1 MQRPATFLST
11 SKSHPADINHK
22 SPSSSSSQPL
32 TSSSLPSLFYL
43 LLLIWLGRRI
53 RKVKVLKLA
62 LRGLIQLLL
71 NSPVKW
77 QQLYFIKADTW
88 PSAKQLCSTLNA
100 NECFSRTTGPGCYHH
115 NVRILDFQQ
124 FHMCLEKFPQ

>member
-1 MQRPATFLST
+1 MQRPATLIFLYFRSNFRVIFIST
-11 SKSHPADINHK
+11 SKSRPADVNHK

-32 TSSSLPSLFYL
+32 TSSSLPSLFYSL
-43 LLLIWLGRRI
+43 SLIWLGRCI
-53 RKVKVLKLA
+53 QQVKALKLA
-62 LRGLIQLLL
+62 LRDLIQLLL
-71 NSPVKW
+71 KYPVKW

-115 NVRILDFQQ
+115 NVRIL
-124 FHMCLEKFPQ
+124 